1 MDIHEY
7 DTVKTLVE
15 KGGFP
20 AGFAGVVIDKE
31 PDGSCLVEFWGD
43 EDLPVD
49 AVTFSPDEP
58 EFLF

>member
-20 AGFAGVVIDKE
+20 
-31 PDGSCLVEFWGD
+31 
-43 EDLPVD
+43 VD
-49 AVTFSPDEP
+49 AVTFSPDEL